1 MNLPKDIK
9 LLPEHVANQIAAGEV
24 VQRPASVVKELLE
37 NAIDAGAT
45 QITLVLKGAG
55 KTLIQVID
63 NGSGMTPENV
73 SLCFAR
79 HATSKISTAEDLFAL
94 STKGFRGE
102 AMASIAAIAHVSL
115 KTKTQEAPQGIKCII
130 EGSEVVSQS
139 PCVMQPGT
147 VVSVKN
153 LFYNIPARRNFLKGD
168 HIELKHCIEEFQRVA
183 LAHSQIGFKMVHQDS
198 DLFHFAPSNVRQ
210 RIAAVLGGKSN
221 ERLVP
226 VEENTEIVAISGFV
240 LKPEF
245 AKKSRGDQYFFV
257 NDRFIKSPYLNHA
270 VNAAFEGMIKPG
282 LHPGYVLFLKVDPAA
297 IDINIHP
304 TKTEVKFE
312 EEQSIYAVLRACVKH
327 SLGQFNIMPLLD
339 FERDSSL
346 DTNYASQSQPPK
358 IPQIEVDADF
368 NPFAGAKAYRPKEE
382 KGSWSSLYVGLKE
395 EEPWHSLEVESQE
408 VTGALFQEEEQVV
421 DQITTQ
427 IQNKFIVTT
436 IKRGLIV
443 VHQNLAHQRIIY
455 ERLLRATTISE
466 PASQQKLFAQ
476 SIELS
481 AVQSLY
487 AQEINDAL
495 KSIGFDFEMHGDTMA
510 LKALPSGLSEAQAE
524 EVIVDLLEQALNDR
538 PDDGFGLMDLLAQ
551 SLAVKMAIKSGQKLS
566 PIEQKELINEL
577 FACKEPDRSPNQKRT
592 FITLDTQDLE
602 QKFNA

>member
-9 LLPEHVANQIAAGEV
+9 LLPDHVANQIAAGEV

-63 NGSGMTPENV
+63 DGSGMAPEHV

-79 HATSKISTAEDLFAL
+79 HATSKISSAEDLFAL
-94 STKGFRGE
+94 RTKGFRGE

-115 KTKTQEAPQGIKCII
+115 KTKTRQAPQGTECVI
-130 EGSEVVSQS
+130 EGSEVVSTS

-183 LAHSQIGFKMVHQDS
+183 LAHSQIGFKMVHRDS
-198 DLFHFAPSNVRQ
+198 DLFHYTPSNVRQ

-226 VEENTEIVAISGFV
+226 VEENTEIVDISGFV

-282 LHPGYVLFLKVDPAA
+282 LHPGYVLFLRVDPAA

-312 EEQSIYAVLRACVKH
+312 EEQSIYAVLRACIKH
-327 SLGQFNIMPLLD
+327 SLGQFNILPLLD

-346 DTNYASQSQPPK
+346 DTNYATQSQTPK
-358 IPQIEVDADF
+358 IPQIEVDANF
-368 NPFAGAKAYRPKEE
+368 NPFAQSAAYRAKEE
-382 KGSWSSLYVGLKE
+382 KGAWSSLYVGLNA

-408 VTGALFQEEEQVV
+408 VTGTLFEQQDQEI
-421 DQITTQ
+421 DQLTTQ

-455 ERLLRATTISE
+455 ERLLRSTTLNL
-466 PASQQKLFAQ
+466 PASQKKLF
-476 SIELS
+476 SMEIELS
-481 AVQSLY
+481 AAQSVY
-487 AQEINDAL
+487 VKDIQDAL
-495 KSIGFDFEMHGDTMA
+495 KSLGFEFVIQNQVMKLSA
-510 LKALPSGLSEAQAE
+510 VPSGLSDAEAE
-524 EVIVDLLEQALNDR
+524 RIILEVLDQTISDR
-538 PDDGFGLMDLLAQ
+538 PEDGFALINTLAG
-551 SLAVKMAIKSGQKLS
+551 SLAAKMAIKSGHKLS
-566 PIEQKELINEL
+566 QIEQRELINEL
-577 FACKEPDRSPNQKRT
+577 FACKEPDRSPSQRPT
-592 FITLDTQDLE
+592 FVTLDAQDLE
-602 QKFNA
+602 QKFT

>member
-9 LLPEHVANQIAAGEV
+9 LLPDHVANQIAAGEV

-45 QITLVLKGAG
+45 QITVVLKGAG

-63 NGSGMTPENV
+63 DGSGMAPVHV

-79 HATSKISTAEDLFAL
+79 HATSKISSAEDLFAL
-94 STKGFRGE
+94 RTKGFRGE

-115 KTKTQEAPQGIKCII
+115 KTKTRQAPQGTECVI
-130 EGSEVVSQS
+130 EGSEVVSTS

-183 LAHSQIGFKMVHQDS
+183 LAHSQIGFKMVHRDS
-198 DLFHFAPSNVRQ
+198 DLFHYTPSNVRQ

-226 VEENTEIVAISGFV
+226 VEENTEIVNISGFV

-282 LHPGYVLFLKVDPAA
+282 LHPGYVLFLRVDPAA

-312 EEQSIYAVLRACVKH
+312 EEQSIYAVLRACIKH

-346 DTNYASQSQPPK
+346 DTNYAIQSQTPK

-368 NPFAGAKAYRPKEE
+368 NPFAGSASYRAKEE
-382 KGSWSSLYVGLKE
+382 KGAWSSLYVGLNA

-408 VTGALFQEEEQVV
+408 VTGTLFEQQDQEI
-421 DQITTQ
+421 DQLTTQ

-455 ERLLRATTISE
+455 ERLLRSTTLNL
-466 PASQQKLFAQ
+466 PASQKKLF
-476 SIELS
+476 STEIELS
-481 AVQSLY
+481 AAQSVY
-487 AQEINDAL
+487 VKDIQDAL
-495 KSIGFDFEMHGDTMA
+495 KSLGFEFVIQNQVMKLSA
-510 LKALPSGLSEAQAE
+510 VPSGLSDAEAE
-524 EVIVDLLEQALNDR
+524 RIILEVLDHTISDR
-538 PDDGFGLMDLLAQ
+538 PEDGFALINTLAG
-551 SLAVKMAIKSGQKLS
+551 SLAAKMAIKSGHKLS
-566 PIEQKELINEL
+566 QTEQRELINEL
-577 FACKEPDRSPNQKRT
+577 FACKEPDRSPSQRPT
-592 FITLDTQDLE
+592 FVTLDAQDLE
-602 QKFNA
+602 QKFT

>member
-9 LLPEHVANQIAAGEV
+9 LLPDHVANQIAAGEV

-63 NGSGMTPENV
+63 DGSGMAPEHV

-79 HATSKISTAEDLFAL
+79 HATSKISSAEDLFAL
-94 STKGFRGE
+94 RTKGFRGE

-115 KTKTQEAPQGIKCII
+115 KTKTRQAPQGTECVI
-130 EGSEVVSQS
+130 EGSEVVSTS

-198 DLFHFAPSNVRQ
+198 DLFHYTPSNVRQ

-226 VEENTEIVAISGFV
+226 VEENTEIVDISGFV

-282 LHPGYVLFLKVDPAA
+282 LHPGYVLFLQVDPAA

-312 EEQSIYAVLRACVKH
+312 EEQSIYALLRACIKH

-346 DTNYASQSQPPK
+346 DTNYATQSQTPK
-358 IPQIEVDADF
+358 IPQIEVDANF
-368 NPFAGAKAYRPKEE
+368 NPFAQSSAYRAKEE
-382 KGSWSSLYVGLKE
+382 KGAWSSLYVGLNA

-408 VTGALFQEEEQVV
+408 VTGTLFEQQDQEI
-421 DQITTQ
+421 DQLTTQ

-455 ERLLRATTISE
+455 ERLLRSTTLNL
-466 PASQQKLFAQ
+466 PASQKKLF
-476 SIELS
+476 SMEIELS
-481 AVQSLY
+481 AAQSVY
-487 AQEINDAL
+487 VKDIQDAL
-495 KSIGFDFEMHGDTMA
+495 KSLGFEFVIQNQVMKLSA
-510 LKALPSGLSEAQAE
+510 IPSGLSDAEAE
-524 EVIVDLLEQALNDR
+524 RIILEVLDQTISDR
-538 PDDGFGLMDLLAQ
+538 PEDGFALINTLAG
-551 SLAVKMAIKSGQKLS
+551 SLAAKMAIKSGHKLS
-566 PIEQKELINEL
+566 QIEQRELINEL
-577 FACKEPDRSPNQKRT
+577 FACKEPDRSPSQRPT
-592 FITLDTQDLE
+592 FVTLDAQDLE
-602 QKFNA
+602 QKFT

>member
-9 LLPEHVANQIAAGEV
+9 LLPDHVANQIAAGEV

-45 QITLVLKGAG
+45 QITLVLKGSG

-63 NGSGMTPENV
+63 DGSGMAPEHV

-79 HATSKISTAEDLFAL
+79 HATSKISSAEDLFAL
-94 STKGFRGE
+94 RTKGFRGE

-115 KTKTQEAPQGIKCII
+115 KTKTRQAPQGTECVI
-130 EGSEVVSQS
+130 EGSEVVSTS

-198 DLFHFAPSNVRQ
+198 DLFHYTPSNVRQ

-226 VEENTEIVAISGFV
+226 VEENTEIVNISGFV

-282 LHPGYVLFLKVDPAA
+282 LHPGYVLFLRVDPAA

-312 EEQSIYAVLRACVKH
+312 EEQSIYAVLRACIKH
-327 SLGQFNIMPLLD
+327 SLGQFNILPLLD

-346 DTNYASQSQPPK
+346 DTNYATQSQTPK
-358 IPQIEVDADF
+358 IPQIEVDANF
-368 NPFAGAKAYRPKEE
+368 NPFAQSSAYRAKEE
-382 KGSWSSLYVGLKE
+382 KGAWSSLYVGLNA

-408 VTGALFQEEEQVV
+408 VTGTLFEQQDQEI
-421 DQITTQ
+421 DQLTTQ

-455 ERLLRATTISE
+455 ERLLRSTTLNL
-466 PASQQKLFAQ
+466 PASQKKLF
-476 SIELS
+476 SMEIELS
-481 AVQSLY
+481 AAQSVY
-487 AQEINDAL
+487 VKDIQDAL
-495 KSIGFDFEMHGDTMA
+495 KSLGFEFVIQNQVMKLSA
-510 LKALPSGLSEAQAE
+510 VPSGLSDAEAE
-524 EVIVDLLEQALNDR
+524 RIILEVLDHTISDR
-538 PDDGFGLMDLLAQ
+538 PEDGFALINTLAG
-551 SLAVKMAIKSGQKLS
+551 SLAAKMAIKSGHKLS
-566 PIEQKELINEL
+566 QTEQRELINEL
-577 FACKEPDRSPNQKRT
+577 FACKEPDRSPNQRPT
-592 FITLDTQDLE
+592 FVTLDAQDLE
-602 QKFNA
+602 QKFI

>member
-9 LLPEHVANQIAAGEV
+9 LLPDHVANQIAAGEV

-45 QITLVLKGAG
+45 QITLVLKGSG

-63 NGSGMTPENV
+63 DGSGMAPEHV

-79 HATSKISTAEDLFAL
+79 HATSKISSAEDLFAL
-94 STKGFRGE
+94 RTKGFRGE

-115 KTKTQEAPQGIKCII
+115 KTKTRQAPQGTECVI
-130 EGSEVVSQS
+130 EGSEVVSTS

-198 DLFHFAPSNVRQ
+198 DLFHYTPSNVRQ

-226 VEENTEIVAISGFV
+226 VEENTEIVNISGFV

-282 LHPGYVLFLKVDPAA
+282 LHPGYVLFLRVDPAA

-312 EEQSIYAVLRACVKH
+312 EEQSIYAVLRACIKH
-327 SLGQFNIMPLLD
+327 SLGQFNILPLLD

-346 DTNYASQSQPPK
+346 DTNYATQSQTPK
-358 IPQIEVDADF
+358 IPQIEVDANF
-368 NPFAGAKAYRPKEE
+368 NPFAQSSAYRAKEE
-382 KGSWSSLYVGLKE
+382 KGAWSSLYVGLNA

-408 VTGALFQEEEQVV
+408 VTGTLFEQQDREI
-421 DQITTQ
+421 DQLTTQ

-455 ERLLRATTISE
+455 ERLLRSTTLNL
-466 PASQQKLFAQ
+466 PASQKKLF
-476 SIELS
+476 SMEIELS
-481 AVQSLY
+481 AAQSVY
-487 AQEINDAL
+487 VKDIQDAL
-495 KSIGFDFEMHGDTMA
+495 KSLGFEFVIQNQVMKLSA
-510 LKALPSGLSEAQAE
+510 VPSGLSDAEAE
-524 EVIVDLLEQALNDR
+524 RIILEVLDHTISDR
-538 PDDGFGLMDLLAQ
+538 PEDGFALINTLAG
-551 SLAVKMAIKSGQKLS
+551 SLAAKMAIKSGHKLS
-566 PIEQKELINEL
+566 QTEQRELINEL
-577 FACKEPDRSPNQKRT
+577 FACKEPDRSPNQRPT
-592 FITLDTQDLE
+592 FVTLDAQDLE
-602 QKFNA
+602 QKFI

>member
-9 LLPEHVANQIAAGEV
+9 LLPDHVANQIAAGEV

-45 QITLVLKGAG
+45 QITLVLKGSG

-63 NGSGMTPENV
+63 DGSGMAPEHV

-79 HATSKISTAEDLFAL
+79 HATSKISSAEDLFAL
-94 STKGFRGE
+94 RTKGFRGE

-115 KTKTQEAPQGIKCII
+115 KTKTRQAPQGTECVI
-130 EGSEVVSQS
+130 EGSEVVSTS

-183 LAHSQIGFKMVHQDS
+183 LAHSQIGFKMVHHDS
-198 DLFHFAPSNVRQ
+198 DLFHYTSSNVRQ

-226 VEENTEIVAISGFV
+226 VEENTEIVNISGFV

-282 LHPGYVLFLKVDPAA
+282 LHPGYVLFLRVDPAA

-312 EEQSIYAVLRACVKH
+312 EEQSIYAVLRACIKH
-327 SLGQFNIMPLLD
+327 SLGQFNILPLLD

-346 DTNYASQSQPPK
+346 DTNYATQSQTPK
-358 IPQIEVDADF
+358 IPQIEVDANF
-368 NPFAGAKAYRPKEE
+368 NPFAQSSAYRAKEE
-382 KGSWSSLYVGLKE
+382 KGAWSSLYVGLNA

-408 VTGALFQEEEQVV
+408 VTGTLFEQQDREI
-421 DQITTQ
+421 DQLTTQ

-455 ERLLRATTISE
+455 ERLLRSTTLNL
-466 PASQQKLFAQ
+466 PASQKKLF
-476 SIELS
+476 SMEIELS
-481 AVQSLY
+481 AAQSVY
-487 AQEINDAL
+487 VKDIQDAL
-495 KSIGFDFEMHGDTMA
+495 KSLGFEFVIQNQVMKLSA
-510 LKALPSGLSEAQAE
+510 VPSGLSDAEAE
-524 EVIVDLLEQALNDR
+524 RIILEVLDHTISDR
-538 PDDGFGLMDLLAQ
+538 PEDGFALINTLAG
-551 SLAVKMAIKSGQKLS
+551 SLAAKMAIKSGHKLS
-566 PIEQKELINEL
+566 QTEQRELINEL
-577 FACKEPDRSPNQKRT
+577 FACKEPDRSPNQRPT
-592 FITLDTQDLE
+592 FVTLDAQDLE
-602 QKFNA
+602 QKFI

>member
-1 MNLPKDIK
+1 MNPPKDIK

-63 NGSGMTPENV
+63 NGSGMTPENI

-79 HATSKISTAEDLFAL
+79 HATSKISSAEDLFAL
-94 STKGFRGE
+94 TTNGFRGE

-115 KTKTQEAPQGIKCII
+115 KTKTQDSAQGIECII

-168 HIELKHCIEEFQRVA
+168 HIELKHCVEEFQRVA
-183 LAHSQIGFKMVHQDS
+183 LAHCHIGFKMVHQDQ
-198 DLFHFAPSNVRQ
+198 DLFHFSPANVRQ
-210 RIAAVLGGKSN
+210 RIAAVLGGKAN

-257 NDRFIKSPYLNHA
+257 NNRFIKSPYLNHA
-270 VNAAFEGMIKPG
+270 VNAAFEGMIKSD

-312 EEQSIYAVLRACVKH
+312 EEQSIYAVLRATVKH

-339 FERDSSL
+339 FERDSSMDL
-346 DTNYASQSQPPK
+346 TYTFQSQRPK
-358 IPQIEVDADF
+358 APQIEVDPDF
-368 NPFAGAKAYRPKEE
+368 NPFGGSGTYRSKEE
-382 KGSWSSLYVGLKE
+382 KGSWSSLYVGLKA

-408 VTGALFQEEEQVV
+408 VTGTLFEEDTQES
-421 DQITTQ
+421 DQITVQ
-427 IQNKFIVTT
+427 IQNKYIVTT

-443 VHQNLAHQRIIY
+443 VHQNFAHQRIIY
-455 ERLLRATTISE
+455 ERLLRTSTLEQA
-466 PASQQKLFAQ
+466 ASQQKLF
-476 SIELS
+476 SLDIELS
-481 AVQSLY
+481 SIQSLY
-487 AQEINDAL
+487 AVEIQSAL
-495 KSIGFDFEMHGDTMA
+495 KSIGFDFEIQENIMSLSA
-510 LKALPSGLSEAQAE
+510 VPLGLSESQAE
-524 EVIVDLLEQALNDR
+524 AVILAVIDESLNDR
-538 PDDGFGLMDLLAQ
+538 PDDGFGLMDTIAR
-551 SLAVKMAIKSGQKLS
+551 SLATKMAIKSGHKLTL
-566 PIEQKELINEL
+566 IEQRDLINEL
-577 FACKEPDRSPNQKRT
+577 FACKEPDRSPSQRRT
-592 FITLDTQDLE
+592 FITLDAEDLE
-602 QKFNA
+602 QKFI

>member
-9 LLPEHVANQIAAGEV
+9 LLPDHVANQIAAGEV

-45 QITLVLKGAG
+45 QITVVLKGAG

-63 NGSGMTPENV
+63 DGSGMAPVHV

-79 HATSKISTAEDLFAL
+79 HATSKISSAEDLFAL
-94 STKGFRGE
+94 RTKGFRGE

-115 KTKTQEAPQGIKCII
+115 KTKTRQAPQGTECVI
-130 EGSEVVSQS
+130 EGSEVVSTS

-183 LAHSQIGFKMVHQDS
+183 LAHSQIGFKMVHRDS
-198 DLFHFAPSNVRQ
+198 DLFHYTPSNVRQ

-226 VEENTEIVAISGFV
+226 VEENTEIVNISGFV

-282 LHPGYVLFLKVDPAA
+282 LHPGYVLFLRVDPAA

-312 EEQSIYAVLRACVKH
+312 EEQSIYAVLRACIKH
-327 SLGQFNIMPLLD
+327 SLGQFNILPLLD

-346 DTNYASQSQPPK
+346 DTNYATQSQTPK

-368 NPFAGAKAYRPKEE
+368 NPFAGSASYRAKEE
-382 KGSWSSLYVGLKE
+382 KGAWSSLYVGLNA

-408 VTGALFQEEEQVV
+408 VTGTLFEQQDQEI
-421 DQITTQ
+421 DQLTTQ

-455 ERLLRATTISE
+455 ERLLRSTTLNL
-466 PASQQKLFAQ
+466 PASQKKLF
-476 SIELS
+476 STEIELS
-481 AVQSLY
+481 ATQSVY
-487 AQEINDAL
+487 VKDIQDAL
-495 KSIGFDFEMHGDTMA
+495 KSLGFEFVIQNQVMKLSA
-510 LKALPSGLSEAQAE
+510 VPSGLSDAEAE
-524 EVIVDLLEQALNDR
+524 RIILEVLDHTISDR
-538 PDDGFGLMDLLAQ
+538 PEDGFALINTLAG
-551 SLAVKMAIKSGQKLS
+551 SLAAKMAIKSGHKLS
-566 PIEQKELINEL
+566 QTEQRELINEL
-577 FACKEPDRSPNQKRT
+577 FACKEPDRSPNQRPT
-592 FITLDTQDLE
+592 FVTLDAQDLE
-602 QKFNA
+602 QKFT

>member
-1 MNLPKDIK
+1 MVNLPKDIK

-37 NAIDAGAT
+37 NAIDAGAS

-55 KTLIQVID
+55 KSMIQVID

-79 HATSKISTAEDLFAL
+79 HATSKISSAEDLFSL
-94 STKGFRGE
+94 TTKGFRGE

-115 KTKTQEAPQGIKCII
+115 KTKTQDSAQGIECVI
-130 EGSEVVSQS
+130 EGSEVVAQS
-139 PCVMQPGT
+139 PCVMQSGT

-168 HIELKHCIEEFQRVA
+168 HIELKHCVEEFQRVA
-183 LAHSQIGFKMVHQDS
+183 LAHSQIGFKMVHHDQ

-210 RIAAVLGGKSN
+210 RIAAVLGGKAN

-257 NDRFIKSPYLNHA
+257 NNRFIKSPYLNHA
-270 VNAAFEGMIKPG
+270 LNAAFEGMIKSD
-282 LHPGYVLFLKVDPAA
+282 LHPGYVLFLSVDPAA

-312 EEQSIYAVLRACVKH
+312 EEQSIYAVLRASVKH

-339 FERDSSL
+339 FDRDSSM
-346 DTNYASQSQPPK
+346 DTTYSSQGQIPK
-358 IPQIEVDADF
+358 TPHIDVDPGF
-368 NPFAGAKAYRPKEE
+368 NPFASSSAYRPKEE
-382 KGSWSSLYVGLKE
+382 KGSWSSLYVGLKA
-395 EEPWHSLEVESQE
+395 EEPWHSIEVESQE
-408 VTGALFQEEEQVV
+408 VTGGLFEEEAQES
-421 DQITTQ
+421 DQITAQ

-455 ERLLRATTISE
+455 ERLLRTSTLEEA
-466 PASQQKLFAQ
+466 ASQQKLF
-476 SIELS
+476 SLEIELNS
-481 AVQSLY
+481 MQSLY
-487 AQEINDAL
+487 ALELQEAL
-495 KSIGFDFEMHGDTMA
+495 KSIGFDFELRDNIMA
-510 LKALPSGLSEAQAE
+510 LSAVPTGLSDLQAE
-524 EVIVDLLEQALNDR
+524 AIILEVLEESLNDR
-538 PDDGFGLMDLLAQ
+538 PDDGFGVMDVIAR
-551 SLAVKMAIKSGQKLS
+551 SLAAKMAIKSGHKLTLT
-566 PIEQKELINEL
+566 EQRDLINEL
-577 FACKEPDRSPNQKRT
+577 FACKEPDRSPGQRRT
-592 FITLDTQDLE
+592 FITMDAQDLE
-602 QKFNA
+602 QKFN

>member
-9 LLPEHVANQIAAGEV
+9 LLPDHVANQIAAGEV

-63 NGSGMTPENV
+63 DGSGMAPEHV

-79 HATSKISTAEDLFAL
+79 HATSKISSAEDLFAL
-94 STKGFRGE
+94 RTKGFRGE

-115 KTKTQEAPQGIKCII
+115 KTKTRQASQGTECVI
-130 EGSEVVSQS
+130 EGSEVVSTS

-198 DLFHFAPSNVRQ
+198 DLFHYTPSNVRQ

-226 VEENTEIVAISGFV
+226 VEENTEIVDISGFV

-282 LHPGYVLFLKVDPAA
+282 LHPGYVLFLQVDPAA

-312 EEQSIYAVLRACVKH
+312 EEQSIYAVLRACIKH
-327 SLGQFNIMPLLD
+327 SLGQFNILPLLD

-346 DTNYASQSQPPK
+346 DTNYATQSQTPK
-358 IPQIEVDADF
+358 IPQIEVDANF
-368 NPFAGAKAYRPKEE
+368 NPYAQSAAYRAKEE
-382 KGSWSSLYVGLKE
+382 KGAWSSLYVGLNA

-408 VTGALFQEEEQVV
+408 VTGTLFEQQDQEI
-421 DQITTQ
+421 DQLTTQ

-455 ERLLRATTISE
+455 ERLLRSTTLNL
-466 PASQQKLFAQ
+466 PASQKKLF
-476 SIELS
+476 STEIELS
-481 AVQSLY
+481 ATQSVY
-487 AQEINDAL
+487 VKDIQDAL
-495 KSIGFDFEMHGDTMA
+495 KSLGFEFVIQNQVMKLSA
-510 LKALPSGLSEAQAE
+510 VPSGLSDAEAE
-524 EVIVDLLEQALNDR
+524 RIILEVLDQTISDR
-538 PDDGFGLMDLLAQ
+538 PEDGFALINTLAG
-551 SLAVKMAIKSGQKLS
+551 SLAAKMAIKSGHKLS
-566 PIEQKELINEL
+566 QIEQRELINEL
-577 FACKEPDRSPNQKRT
+577 FACKEPDRSPSQRPT
-592 FITLDTQDLE
+592 FVTLDAQDLE
-602 QKFNA
+602 QKFT

>member
-79 HATSKISTAEDLFAL
+79 HATSKISSAEDLFAL
-94 STKGFRGE
+94 TTNGFRGE

-115 KTKTQEAPQGIKCII
+115 KTKTQDSAQGIECII

-168 HIELKHCIEEFQRVA
+168 HVELKHCVEEFQRVA
-183 LAHSQIGFKMVHQDS
+183 LAHSHIGFKMVHQDQ
-198 DLFHFAPSNVRQ
+198 DLFHFSPANVRQ
-210 RIAAVLGGKSN
+210 RIAAVLGGKAN

-257 NDRFIKSPYLNHA
+257 NNRFIKSPYLNHA
-270 VNAAFEGMIKPG
+270 VNAAFEGMIKSD

-312 EEQSIYAVLRACVKH
+312 EEQSIYAVLRATVKH

-339 FERDSSL
+339 FERDSSM
-346 DTNYASQSQPPK
+346 DPTYTSQSQMPK
-358 IPQIEVDADF
+358 APQIEVDPDF
-368 NPFAGAKAYRPKEE
+368 NPFGASATYRSKEE
-382 KGSWSSLYVGLKE
+382 KASWSSLYIGLKA

-408 VTGALFQEEEQVV
+408 VTGTLFEEDNQES
-421 DQITTQ
+421 DQITVQ
-427 IQNKFIVTT
+427 IQNKYVVTT

-455 ERLLRATTISE
+455 ERLLRTSTLEQA
-466 PASQQKLFAQ
+466 ASQQKLF
-476 SIELS
+476 SLEIELS
-481 AVQSLY
+481 SIQSLY
-487 AQEINDAL
+487 AAEIQSAL
-495 KSIGFDFEMHGDTMA
+495 KSIGFDFEIQENIMSLSA
-510 LKALPSGLSEAQAE
+510 VPLGLSESHAE
-524 EVIVDLLEQALNDR
+524 AVILAVIDESLNDR
-538 PDDGFGLMDLLAQ
+538 PDDGFGLMDTIAR
-551 SLAVKMAIKSGQKLS
+551 SLATKMAIKSGHKLS
-566 PIEQKELINEL
+566 LIEQRNLINEL
-577 FACKEPDRSPNQKRT
+577 FACKEPDRSPSQRRT
-592 FITLDTQDLE
+592 FITLDAQDLE
-602 QKFNA
+602 QKFI

>member
-1 MNLPKDIK
+1 MSLPKDIK

-24 VQRPASVVKELLE
+24 VQRPASVVKELME
-37 NAIDAGAT
+37 NAVDAGAT

-102 AMASIAAIAHVSL
+102 AMASIAAIAHVTL
-115 KTKTQEAPQGIKCII
+115 KTKTQAAAEGIECII
-130 EGSEVVSQS
+130 EGSEVVAQS

-168 HIELKHCIEEFQRVA
+168 HVELKHCIEEFQRVA
-183 LAHSQIGFKMVHQDS
+183 LAHPQIGFKMIHQDN
-198 DLFHFAPSNVRQ
+198 DLFHFTPANVRQ

-226 VEENTEIVAISGFV
+226 VEENTEIVDISGFV

-257 NDRFIKSPYLNHA
+257 NDRFIRSAYLNHA
-270 VNAAFEGMIKPG
+270 ISAAFEGMIRSG

-339 FERDSSL
+339 FERDSSMDPHYSL
-346 DTNYASQSQPPK
+346 QGQTPK
-358 IPQIEVDADF
+358 VPQIEVDADF
-368 NPFAGAKAYRPKEE
+368 NPFASGGYRPKQDS
-382 KGSWSSLYVGLKE
+382 GSWSSLYVGLQA
-395 EEPWHSLEVESQE
+395 EEPGHSLEVESQE
-408 VTGALFQEEEQVV
+408 VTGTLFEEDAQES
-421 DQITTQ
+421 DQITVQ

-436 IKRGLIV
+436 IKQGLIV
-443 VHQNLAHQRIIY
+443 VHQNFAHQRIIY
-455 ERLLRATTISE
+455 ERLLRTATLQE

-476 SIELS
+476 HIELNTLQ
-481 AVQSLY
+481 ALCV
-487 AQEINDAL
+487 AQLEEAL
-495 KSIGFDFEMHGDTMA
+495 LSIGFDFELEQNTLA
-510 LKALPSGLSEAQAE
+510 LKAIPAGLSEDQAE
-524 EVIVDLLEQALNDR
+524 KVVLAVLDDQMNDR
-538 PDDGFGLMDLLAQ
+538 PNEGFSSLDILAR
-551 SLAVKMAIKSGQKLS
+551 SLAAKMAIKSGQKLTV
-566 PIEQKELINEL
+566 PEQRDLINEL
-577 FACKEPDRSPNQKRT
+577 FACKEPDRSPNQRRT

-602 QKFNA
+602 QKFN

>member
-1 MNLPKDIK
+1 MSLPKDIK

-24 VQRPASVVKELLE
+24 VQRPASVVKELME
-37 NAIDAGAT
+37 NAVDAGAT

-102 AMASIAAIAHVSL
+102 AMASIAAIAHVTL
-115 KTKTQEAPQGIKCII
+115 KTKTQAAAEGIECII
-130 EGSEVVSQS
+130 EGSEVVAQS

-168 HIELKHCIEEFQRVA
+168 HVELKHCIEEFQRVA
-183 LAHSQIGFKMVHQDS
+183 LAHPQIGFKMIHQDN
-198 DLFHFAPSNVRQ
+198 DLFHFTPANVRQ
-210 RIAAVLGGKSN
+210 RIAAVLGGKAN

-226 VEENTEIVAISGFV
+226 VEENTEIVDISGFV

-245 AKKSRGDQYFFV
+245 AKKSRGNQYFFV
-257 NDRFIKSPYLNHA
+257 NDRFIRSAYLNHA
-270 VNAAFEGMIKPG
+270 ISAAFEGMIRSG

-339 FERDSSL
+339 FERDSSMDPHYSL
-346 DTNYASQSQPPK
+346 QGQTPK
-358 IPQIEVDADF
+358 VPQIEVDADF
-368 NPFAGAKAYRPKEE
+368 NPFASGGYRPKQDS
-382 KGSWSSLYVGLKE
+382 GSWSSLYVGLQA
-395 EEPWHSLEVESQE
+395 EEPGHSLEVESQE
-408 VTGALFQEEEQVV
+408 VTGTLFEEDAQES
-421 DQITTQ
+421 DQITVQ

-436 IKRGLIV
+436 IKQGLIV
-443 VHQNLAHQRIIY
+443 VHQNFAHQRIIY
-455 ERLLRATTISE
+455 ERLLRTATLQE

-476 SIELS
+476 HIELNTLQ
-481 AVQSLY
+481 ALCV
-487 AQEINDAL
+487 AQLEEAL
-495 KSIGFDFEMHGDTMA
+495 LSIGFDFELEQNTLA
-510 LKALPSGLSEAQAE
+510 LKAIPAGLSEDQAE
-524 EVIVDLLEQALNDR
+524 KVVLAVLDDQMNDR
-538 PDDGFGLMDLLAQ
+538 PNEGFSSLDILAR
-551 SLAVKMAIKSGQKLS
+551 SLAAKMAIKSGQKLTV
-566 PIEQKELINEL
+566 PEQRDLINEL
-577 FACKEPDRSPNQKRT
+577 FACKEPDRSPNQRRT

-602 QKFNA
+602 QKFN

>member
-1 MNLPKDIK
+1 LSLPKDIK

-24 VQRPASVVKELLE
+24 VQRPASVVKELME
-37 NAIDAGAT
+37 NAVDARAT

-79 HATSKISTAEDLFAL
+79 HATSKISKAEDLFAL

-102 AMASIAAIAHVSL
+102 AMASIAAIAHVTL
-115 KTKTQEAPQGIKCII
+115 KTKTQAASEGIECIV
-130 EGSEVVSQS
+130 EGSEVVTQS

-168 HIELKHCIEEFQRVA
+168 HVELKHCIEEFQRVA
-183 LAHSQIGFKMVHQDS
+183 LAHPQIGFKMIHQDN
-198 DLFHFAPSNVRQ
+198 DLFHFAPANVRQ
-210 RIAAVLGGKSN
+210 RIAAVLGGKAN

-226 VEENTEIVAISGFV
+226 VEENTEIVDISGFV

-257 NDRFIKSPYLNHA
+257 NDRFIRSAYLNHA
-270 VNAAFEGMIKPG
+270 VSAAFEGMIKPG
-282 LHPGYVLFLKVDPAA
+282 LHPGYVLFLNVDPAA

-339 FERDSSL
+339 FERDSSM
-346 DTNYASQSQPPK
+346 DPDYSSQGQAPK
-358 IPQIEVDADF
+358 APHIEVDADF
-368 NPFAGAKAYRPKEE
+368 NPFASGGYRPKQDTA
-382 KGSWSSLYVGLKE
+382 SWSSLYVGLQA

-408 VTGALFQEEEQVV
+408 VTGTLFEEDAQES
-421 DQITTQ
+421 DQITVQ

-436 IKRGLIV
+436 IKQGLIV
-443 VHQNLAHQRIIY
+443 VHQNFAHQRIIY
-455 ERLLRATTISE
+455 ERLLRTATLQE
-466 PASQQKLFAQ
+466 PASQQKLFAHQ
-476 SIELS
+476 IELNS
-481 AVQSLY
+481 LQALY
-487 AQEINDAL
+487 AAKMEEAL
-495 KSIGFDFEMHGDTMA
+495 MSIGFDFELEDNTLA
-510 LKALPSGLSEAQAE
+510 LKAVPLGLSENEAE
-524 EVIVDLLEQALNDR
+524 KVILAVLDDEMNDR
-538 PDDGFGLMDLLAQ
+538 PNDGFSSMDILAR
-551 SLAVKMAIKSGQKLS
+551 SLAAKMAIKSGQKLTVH
-566 PIEQKELINEL
+566 EQRDLINEL
-577 FACKEPDRSPNQKRT
+577 FACKEPDRSPNQRRT

-602 QKFNA
+602 QKFI

>member
-9 LLPEHVANQIAAGEV
+9 LLPDHVANQIAAGEV

-63 NGSGMTPENV
+63 DGSGMAPEHV

-79 HATSKISTAEDLFAL
+79 HATSKISSAEDLFAL
-94 STKGFRGE
+94 RTKGFRGE

-115 KTKTQEAPQGIKCII
+115 KTKTRQASQGTECVI
-130 EGSEVVSQS
+130 EGSEVVSTS

-198 DLFHFAPSNVRQ
+198 DLFHYTPSNVRQ

-226 VEENTEIVAISGFV
+226 VEENTEIVDISGFV

-282 LHPGYVLFLKVDPAA
+282 LHPGYVLFLRVDPAA

-312 EEQSIYAVLRACVKH
+312 EEQSIYAVLRACIKH
-327 SLGQFNIMPLLD
+327 SLGQFNILPLLD

-346 DTNYASQSQPPK
+346 DTNYATQSQTPK
-358 IPQIEVDADF
+358 IPQIEVDANF
-368 NPFAGAKAYRPKEE
+368 NPFAQSAAYRAKEE
-382 KGSWSSLYVGLKE
+382 KGAWSSLYVGLNA

-408 VTGALFQEEEQVV
+408 VTGTLFEQQDQEI
-421 DQITTQ
+421 DQLTTQ

-455 ERLLRATTISE
+455 ERLLRSTTLNL
-466 PASQQKLFAQ
+466 PASQKKLF
-476 SIELS
+476 SMEIELS
-481 AVQSLY
+481 AAQSVY
-487 AQEINDAL
+487 VKDIQDAL
-495 KSIGFDFEMHGDTMA
+495 KSLGFEFVIQNQVMKLSA
-510 LKALPSGLSEAQAE
+510 VPSGLSDAEAE
-524 EVIVDLLEQALNDR
+524 RIILEVLDQTISDR
-538 PDDGFGLMDLLAQ
+538 PEDGFALINTLAG
-551 SLAVKMAIKSGQKLS
+551 SLAAKMAIKSGHKLS
-566 PIEQKELINEL
+566 QIEQRELINEL
-577 FACKEPDRSPNQKRT
+577 FACKEPDRSPSQRPT
-592 FITLDTQDLE
+592 FVTLDAQDLE
-602 QKFNA
+602 QKFT

>member
-9 LLPEHVANQIAAGEV
+9 LLPDHVANQIAAGEV

-45 QITLVLKGAG
+45 QITLVLKGSG

-63 NGSGMTPENV
+63 DGSGMAPEHV

-79 HATSKISTAEDLFAL
+79 HATSKISSAEDLFAL
-94 STKGFRGE
+94 RTKGFRGE

-115 KTKTQEAPQGIKCII
+115 KTKTRQAPQGTECVI
-130 EGSEVVSQS
+130 EGSEVVSTS

-147 VVSVKN
+147 VVSVKH

-198 DLFHFAPSNVRQ
+198 DLFHYTPSNVRQ

-226 VEENTEIVAISGFV
+226 VEENTEIVNISGFV

-282 LHPGYVLFLKVDPAA
+282 LHPGYVLFLRVDPAA

-312 EEQSIYAVLRACVKH
+312 EEQSIYAVLRACIKH
-327 SLGQFNIMPLLD
+327 SLGQFNILPLLD

-346 DTNYASQSQPPK
+346 DTNYATQSQTPK
-358 IPQIEVDADF
+358 IPQIEVDANF
-368 NPFAGAKAYRPKEE
+368 NPFAQSSAYRAKEE
-382 KGSWSSLYVGLKE
+382 KGAWSSLYVGLNA

-408 VTGALFQEEEQVV
+408 VTGTLFEQQDREI
-421 DQITTQ
+421 DQLTTQ

-455 ERLLRATTISE
+455 ERLLRSTTLNL
-466 PASQQKLFAQ
+466 PASQKKLF
-476 SIELS
+476 SMEIELS
-481 AVQSLY
+481 AAQSVY
-487 AQEINDAL
+487 VKDIQDAL
-495 KSIGFDFEMHGDTMA
+495 KSLGFEFVIQNQVMKLSA
-510 LKALPSGLSEAQAE
+510 VPSGLSDAEAE
-524 EVIVDLLEQALNDR
+524 RIILEVLDHTISDR
-538 PDDGFGLMDLLAQ
+538 PEDGFALINTLAG
-551 SLAVKMAIKSGQKLS
+551 SLAAKMAIKSGHKLS
-566 PIEQKELINEL
+566 QTEQRELINEL
-577 FACKEPDRSPNQKRT
+577 FACKEPNRSPNQRPT
-592 FITLDTQDLE
+592 FVTVDAQDLE
-602 QKFNA
+602 QKFI

>member
-9 LLPEHVANQIAAGEV
+9 LLPDHVANQIAAGEV

-45 QITLVLKGAG
+45 QITLVLKGSG

-63 NGSGMTPENV
+63 DGSGMAPEHV

-79 HATSKISTAEDLFAL
+79 HATSKISSAEDLFAL
-94 STKGFRGE
+94 RTKGFRGE

-115 KTKTQEAPQGIKCII
+115 KTKTRQAPQGTECVI
-130 EGSEVVSQS
+130 EGSEVVSTS

-183 LAHSQIGFKMVHQDS
+183 LAHSQIGFKMVHHDS
-198 DLFHFAPSNVRQ
+198 DLFHYTSSNVRQ

-226 VEENTEIVAISGFV
+226 VEENTEIVNISGFV

-282 LHPGYVLFLKVDPAA
+282 LHPGYVLFLRVDPAA

-312 EEQSIYAVLRACVKH
+312 EEQSIYAVLRACIKH
-327 SLGQFNIMPLLD
+327 SLGQFNILPLLD

-346 DTNYASQSQPPK
+346 DTNYATQSQTPK
-358 IPQIEVDADF
+358 IPQIEVDANF
-368 NPFAGAKAYRPKEE
+368 NPFAQSSAYRAKEE
-382 KGSWSSLYVGLKE
+382 KGAWSSLYVGLNA

-408 VTGALFQEEEQVV
+408 VTGTLFEQQDQEI
-421 DQITTQ
+421 DQLTTQ

-455 ERLLRATTISE
+455 ERLLRSTTLNL
-466 PASQQKLFAQ
+466 PASQKKLF
-476 SIELS
+476 SMEIELS
-481 AVQSLY
+481 AAQSVY
-487 AQEINDAL
+487 VKDIQDAL
-495 KSIGFDFEMHGDTMA
+495 KSLGFEFVIQNQVMKLSA
-510 LKALPSGLSEAQAE
+510 VPSGLSDAEAE
-524 EVIVDLLEQALNDR
+524 RIILEVLDHTISDR
-538 PDDGFGLMDLLAQ
+538 PEDGFALINTLAG
-551 SLAVKMAIKSGQKLS
+551 SLAAKMAIKSGHKLS
-566 PIEQKELINEL
+566 QTEQRELINEL
-577 FACKEPDRSPNQKRT
+577 FACKEPDRSPNQRPT
-592 FITLDTQDLE
+592 FVTLDAQDLE
-602 QKFNA
+602 QKFI

>member
-37 NAIDAGAT
+37 NAIDAGAS

-55 KTLIQVID
+55 KSMIQVID

-79 HATSKISTAEDLFAL
+79 HATSKISSAEDLFSL
-94 STKGFRGE
+94 TTKGFRGE

-115 KTKTQEAPQGIKCII
+115 KTKTQDSAQGIECVI
-130 EGSEVVSQS
+130 EGSEVVAQS
-139 PCVMQPGT
+139 PCVMQSGT

-168 HIELKHCIEEFQRVA
+168 HIELKHCVEEFQRVA
-183 LAHSQIGFKMVHQDS
+183 LAHSQIGFKMVHHDQ

-210 RIAAVLGGKSN
+210 RIAAVLGGKAN

-257 NDRFIKSPYLNHA
+257 NNRFIKSPYLNHA
-270 VNAAFEGMIKPG
+270 LNAAFEGMIKSD
-282 LHPGYVLFLKVDPAA
+282 LHPGYVLFLSVDPAA

-312 EEQSIYAVLRACVKH
+312 EEQSIYAVLRASVKH

-339 FERDSSL
+339 FDRDSSM
-346 DTNYASQSQPPK
+346 DTTYSSQGQIPK
-358 IPQIEVDADF
+358 TPHIDVDPGF
-368 NPFAGAKAYRPKEE
+368 NPFASSSAYRPKEE
-382 KGSWSSLYVGLKE
+382 KGSWSSLYVGLKA
-395 EEPWHSLEVESQE
+395 EEPWHSIEVESQE
-408 VTGALFQEEEQVV
+408 VTGGLFEEEAQES
-421 DQITTQ
+421 DQITAQ

-455 ERLLRATTISE
+455 ERLLRTSTLEEA
-466 PASQQKLFAQ
+466 ASQQKLF
-476 SIELS
+476 SLEIELNS
-481 AVQSLY
+481 MQSLY
-487 AQEINDAL
+487 ALELQEAL
-495 KSIGFDFEMHGDTMA
+495 KSIGFDFELRDNIMA
-510 LKALPSGLSEAQAE
+510 LSAVPTGLSDLQAE
-524 EVIVDLLEQALNDR
+524 AIILEVLEESLNDR
-538 PDDGFGLMDLLAQ
+538 PDDGFGVMDVIAR
-551 SLAVKMAIKSGQKLS
+551 SLAAKMAIKSGHKLTLT
-566 PIEQKELINEL
+566 EQRDLINEL
-577 FACKEPDRSPNQKRT
+577 FACKEPDRSPGQRRT
-592 FITLDTQDLE
+592 FITMDAQDLE
-602 QKFNA
+602 QKFN

>member
-1 MNLPKDIK
+1 VNLPKDIK

-79 HATSKISTAEDLFAL
+79 HATSKISSAEDLFAL
-94 STKGFRGE
+94 TTKGFRGE

-115 KTKTQEAPQGIKCII
+115 KTKTQQAPQGIECVI
-130 EGSEVVSQS
+130 EGSEVVAQS
-139 PCVMQPGT
+139 PCVMPAGT
-147 VVSVKN
+147 VVTVKN

-168 HIELKHCIEEFQRVA
+168 HVELKHCIEEFQRVA
-183 LAHSQIGFKMVHQDS
+183 LAHSQIGFKMVHGDQ
-198 DLFHFAPSNVRQ
+198 DLFHYASANMRQ

-221 ERLVP
+221 QRLVP
-226 VEENTEIVAISGFV
+226 VEENTEIVSVSGFV

-257 NDRFIKSPYLNHA
+257 NNRFIKSPYLNHA
-270 VNAAFEGMIKPG
+270 VNAAFEGMIKSE
-282 LHPGYVLFLKVDPAA
+282 LYPGYVLFLKVDPAA

-339 FERDSSL
+339 FERDASMDTTYSSQGQL
-346 DTNYASQSQPPK
+346 PK
-358 IPQIEVDADF
+358 TPQIEVDPDF
-368 NPFAGAKAYRPKEE
+368 NPFTGASNYRPKEE
-382 KGSWSSLYVGLKE
+382 KGSWSSLYVGLKA

-408 VTGALFQEEEQVV
+408 VTGALFEDETQES
-421 DQITTQ
+421 DQITVQ

-455 ERLLRATTISE
+455 ERLLRTSTLDQGSA
-466 PASQQKLFAQ
+466 QKKLF
-476 SIELS
+476 SIEIELS
-481 AVQSLY
+481 PIQSMY
-487 AQEINDAL
+487 ASEIQDTL
-495 KSIGFDFEMHGDTMA
+495 KSLGFDFEIKENIMA
-510 LKALPSGLSEAQAE
+510 LTAVPAGLSESQAKG
-524 EVIVDLLEQALNDR
+524 VILELIDESLNNR
-538 PDDGFGLMDLLAQ
+538 PDDGFGLMDTIVR
-551 SLAVKMAIKSGQKLS
+551 SLAAKMAIKTGHKLKLT
-566 PIEQKELINEL
+566 EQRDLINEL
-577 FACKEPDRSPNQKRT
+577 FACKEPDRSPSQRRT
-592 FITLDTQDLE
+592 FITLDAQDLE
-602 QKFNA
+602 QKFI

>member
-79 HATSKISTAEDLFAL
+79 HATSKISSAEDLFAL
-94 STKGFRGE
+94 TTNGFRGE

-115 KTKTQEAPQGIKCII
+115 KTKTQDSAQGIECII

-168 HIELKHCIEEFQRVA
+168 HVELKHCVEEFQRVA
-183 LAHSQIGFKMVHQDS
+183 LAHSHIGFKMVHQDQ
-198 DLFHFAPSNVRQ
+198 DLFHFSPANVRQ
-210 RIAAVLGGKSN
+210 RIAAVLGGKAN

-257 NDRFIKSPYLNHA
+257 NNRFIKSPYLNHA
-270 VNAAFEGMIKPG
+270 VNAAFEGMIKSD

-312 EEQSIYAVLRACVKH
+312 EEQSIYAVLRATVKH

-339 FERDSSL
+339 FERDSSM
-346 DTNYASQSQPPK
+346 DPAYTSQSQMPRA
-358 IPQIEVDADF
+358 PQIEVDPDF
-368 NPFAGAKAYRPKEE
+368 NPFGASATYRSKEE
-382 KGSWSSLYVGLKE
+382 KASWSSLYVGLKA

-408 VTGALFQEEEQVV
+408 VTGTLFEEDNQES
-421 DQITTQ
+421 DQITVQ
-427 IQNKFIVTT
+427 IQNKYVVTT

-443 VHQNLAHQRIIY
+443 VHQNFAHQRIIY
-455 ERLLRATTISE
+455 ERLLRTSTLEQA
-466 PASQQKLFAQ
+466 ASQQKLF
-476 SIELS
+476 SLEIELS
-481 AVQSLY
+481 SIQSLY
-487 AQEINDAL
+487 VAEIQNAL
-495 KSIGFDFEMHGDTMA
+495 KSIGFDFEIQENIMSLSA
-510 LKALPSGLSEAQAE
+510 VPLGLSESQAE
-524 EVIVDLLEQALNDR
+524 AVILAVIDESLNDR
-538 PDDGFGLMDLLAQ
+538 PDDGFGLMDTIAR
-551 SLAVKMAIKSGQKLS
+551 SLATKMAIKSGHKLTL
-566 PIEQKELINEL
+566 IEQRDLINEL
-577 FACKEPDRSPNQKRT
+577 FACKEPDRSPSQRRT
-592 FITLDTQDLE
+592 FITMDAQELE
-602 QKFNA
+602 QKFI

>member
-1 MNLPKDIK
+1 MSLPKDIK

-24 VQRPASVVKELLE
+24 VQRPASVVKELME
-37 NAIDAGAT
+37 NAVDAGAT
-45 QITLVLKGAG
+45 KITLFLKGAG

-102 AMASIAAIAHVSL
+102 AMASIAAIAHVTL
-115 KTKTQEAPQGIKCII
+115 KTKTQAAAEGIECII
-130 EGSEVVSQS
+130 EGSEVVAQS

-168 HIELKHCIEEFQRVA
+168 HVELKHCIEEFQRVA
-183 LAHSQIGFKMVHQDS
+183 LAHPQIGFKMIHQDN
-198 DLFHFAPSNVRQ
+198 DLFHFTPANVRQ
-210 RIAAVLGGKSN
+210 RIAAVLGGKAN

-226 VEENTEIVAISGFV
+226 VEENTEIVDISGFV

-257 NDRFIKSPYLNHA
+257 NDRFIRSASLNHA
-270 VNAAFEGMIKPG
+270 ISAAFEGMIRPV

-339 FERDSSL
+339 FERDSSM
-346 DTNYASQSQPPK
+346 DTHYSLQGQTPK
-358 IPQIEVDADF
+358 VPQIEVDADF
-368 NPFAGAKAYRPKEE
+368 NHFASGGYRPKQDL
-382 KGSWSSLYVGLKE
+382 GSWSSLYVGLQA
-395 EEPWHSLEVESQE
+395 EEPGHSLEVESQE
-408 VTGALFQEEEQVV
+408 VTGTLFEEDAQES
-421 DQITTQ
+421 DQITVQ
-427 IQNKFIVTT
+427 IKNKFIVTT
-436 IKRGLIV
+436 IKQGLIV
-443 VHQNLAHQRIIY
+443 VHQNFAHQRIIY
-455 ERLLRATTISE
+455 ERLLRTATIQE

-476 SIELS
+476 HIELNTLQ
-481 AVQSLY
+481 ALCV
-487 AQEINDAL
+487 AQLEEAL
-495 KSIGFDFEMHGDTMA
+495 LSIGFDFELEQNTLA
-510 LKALPSGLSEAQAE
+510 LKAIPAGLSEDQAE
-524 EVIVDLLEQALNDR
+524 KVVLAVLDDQMNDR
-538 PDDGFGLMDLLAQ
+538 PNEGFSSLDILAR
-551 SLAVKMAIKSGQKLS
+551 SLAAKMAIKSGQKLTV
-566 PIEQKELINEL
+566 PEQRDLINEL
-577 FACKEPDRSPNQKRT
+577 FACKEPDRSPNQRRT

-602 QKFNA
+602 QKFN

>member
-9 LLPEHVANQIAAGEV
+9 LLPDHVANQIAAGEV

-45 QITLVLKGAG
+45 QITLVLKGSG

-63 NGSGMTPENV
+63 DGSGMAPEHV

-79 HATSKISTAEDLFAL
+79 HATSKISSAEDLFAL
-94 STKGFRGE
+94 RTKGFRGE

-115 KTKTQEAPQGIKCII
+115 KTKTRQAPQGTECVI
-130 EGSEVVSQS
+130 EGSEVVSTS

-183 LAHSQIGFKMVHQDS
+183 LAHSQIGFKMVHHDS
-198 DLFHFAPSNVRQ
+198 DLFHYTSSNVRQ

-226 VEENTEIVAISGFV
+226 VEENTEIVNISGFV

-282 LHPGYVLFLKVDPAA
+282 LHPGYVLFLRVDPAA

-312 EEQSIYAVLRACVKH
+312 EEQSIYAVLRACIKH
-327 SLGQFNIMPLLD
+327 SLGQFNILPLLD

-346 DTNYASQSQPPK
+346 DTNYATQSQTPK
-358 IPQIEVDADF
+358 IPKIEVDANF
-368 NPFAGAKAYRPKEE
+368 NPFAQSSAYRAKEE
-382 KGSWSSLYVGLKE
+382 KGAWSSLYVGLNA

-408 VTGALFQEEEQVV
+408 VTGTLFEQQDQEI
-421 DQITTQ
+421 DQLTTQ

-455 ERLLRATTISE
+455 ERLLRSTTLNL
-466 PASQQKLFAQ
+466 PASQKKLF
-476 SIELS
+476 SMEIELS
-481 AVQSLY
+481 AAQSVY
-487 AQEINDAL
+487 VKDIQDAL
-495 KSIGFDFEMHGDTMA
+495 KSLGFEFVIQNQVMKLSA
-510 LKALPSGLSEAQAE
+510 VPSGLSDAEAE
-524 EVIVDLLEQALNDR
+524 RIILEVLDHTISDR
-538 PDDGFGLMDLLAQ
+538 PEDGFALINTLAG
-551 SLAVKMAIKSGQKLS
+551 SLAAKMAIKSGHKLS
-566 PIEQKELINEL
+566 QTEQRELINEL
-577 FACKEPDRSPNQKRT
+577 FACKEPDRSPNQRPT
-592 FITLDTQDLE
+592 FVTLDAQDLE
-602 QKFNA
+602 QKFI

>member
-9 LLPEHVANQIAAGEV
+9 LLPDHVANQIAAGEV

-45 QITLVLKGAG
+45 QITVVLKGAG

-63 NGSGMTPENV
+63 DGSGMAPVHV

-79 HATSKISTAEDLFAL
+79 HATSKISSAEDLFAL
-94 STKGFRGE
+94 RTKGFRGE

-115 KTKTQEAPQGIKCII
+115 KTKTRQAPQGTECVI
-130 EGSEVVSQS
+130 EGSEVVSTS

-183 LAHSQIGFKMVHQDS
+183 LAHSQIGFKMVHRDS
-198 DLFHFAPSNVRQ
+198 DLFHYTPSNVRQ

-226 VEENTEIVAISGFV
+226 VEENTEIVDISGFV

-282 LHPGYVLFLKVDPAA
+282 LHPGYVLFLQVDPAA

-312 EEQSIYAVLRACVKH
+312 EEQSIYAVLRACIKH
-327 SLGQFNIMPLLD
+327 SLGQFNILPLLD

-346 DTNYASQSQPPK
+346 DTNYATQSQTPK
-358 IPQIEVDADF
+358 IPQIEVDANF
-368 NPFAGAKAYRPKEE
+368 NPFAQSAAYRAKEE
-382 KGSWSSLYVGLKE
+382 KGAWSSLYVGLNA

-408 VTGALFQEEEQVV
+408 VTGTLFEQQDQEI
-421 DQITTQ
+421 DQLTTQ

-455 ERLLRATTISE
+455 ERLLRSTTLNL
-466 PASQQKLFAQ
+466 PASQKKLF
-476 SIELS
+476 STEIELS
-481 AVQSLY
+481 ATQSVY
-487 AQEINDAL
+487 VKDIQDAL
-495 KSIGFDFEMHGDTMA
+495 KSLGFEFVIQNQVMKLSA
-510 LKALPSGLSEAQAE
+510 VPSGLSDAEAE
-524 EVIVDLLEQALNDR
+524 RIILEVLDQTISDR
-538 PDDGFGLMDLLAQ
+538 PEDGFALINTLAG
-551 SLAVKMAIKSGQKLS
+551 SLAAKMAIKSGHKLS
-566 PIEQKELINEL
+566 QTEQRELINEL
-577 FACKEPDRSPNQKRT
+577 FACKEPDRSPSQRPT
-592 FITLDTQDLE
+592 FVTLDAQDLE
-602 QKFNA
+602 QKFT

>member
-9 LLPEHVANQIAAGEV
+9 LLPDHVANQIAAGEV

-45 QITLVLKGAG
+45 QITLVLKGSG

-63 NGSGMTPENV
+63 DGSGMAPEHV

-79 HATSKISTAEDLFAL
+79 HATSKISSAEDLFAL
-94 STKGFRGE
+94 RTKGFRGE

-115 KTKTQEAPQGIKCII
+115 KTKTRQAPQGTECVI
-130 EGSEVVSQS
+130 EGSEVVSTS

-198 DLFHFAPSNVRQ
+198 DLFHYTPSNVRQ

-226 VEENTEIVAISGFV
+226 VEENTEIVNISGFV

-282 LHPGYVLFLKVDPAA
+282 LHPGYVLFLRVDPAA

-312 EEQSIYAVLRACVKH
+312 EEQSIYAVLRACIKH
-327 SLGQFNIMPLLD
+327 SLGQFNILPLLD

-346 DTNYASQSQPPK
+346 DTNYATQSQTPK
-358 IPQIEVDADF
+358 IPKIEVDANF
-368 NPFAGAKAYRPKEE
+368 NPFAQSSAYRAKEE
-382 KGSWSSLYVGLKE
+382 KGAWSSLYVGLNA

-408 VTGALFQEEEQVV
+408 VTGTLFEQQDQEI
-421 DQITTQ
+421 DQLTTQ

-455 ERLLRATTISE
+455 ERLLRSTTLNL
-466 PASQQKLFAQ
+466 PASQKKLF
-476 SIELS
+476 SMEIELS
-481 AVQSLY
+481 AAQSVY
-487 AQEINDAL
+487 VKDIQDAL
-495 KSIGFDFEMHGDTMA
+495 KSLGFEFVIQNQVMKLSA
-510 LKALPSGLSEAQAE
+510 VPSGLSDAEAE
-524 EVIVDLLEQALNDR
+524 RIILEVLDHTISDR
-538 PDDGFGLMDLLAQ
+538 PEDGFALINTLAG
-551 SLAVKMAIKSGQKLS
+551 SLAAKMAIKSGHKLS
-566 PIEQKELINEL
+566 QTEQRELINEL
-577 FACKEPDRSPNQKRT
+577 FACKEPDRSPNQRPT
-592 FITLDTQDLE
+592 FVTLDAQDLE
-602 QKFNA
+602 QKFI

>member
-1 MNLPKDIK
+1 MVNLPKDIK

-24 VQRPASVVKELLE
+24 VQRPASVVKELME
-37 NAIDAGAT
+37 NSIDAGAT

-63 NGSGMTPENV
+63 NGTGMTPENV
-73 SLCFAR
+73 SLCFSR
-79 HATSKISTAEDLFAL
+79 HATSKISSAEDLFAL
-94 STKGFRGE
+94 HTKGFRGE

-115 KTKTQEAPQGIKCII
+115 KTKTAQAEQGVECVI
-130 EGSEVVSQS
+130 EGSEVISHS
-139 PCVMQPGT
+139 PCVMQQGT

-168 HIELKHCIEEFQRVA
+168 HIELKHCIEEFHRVA
-183 LAHSQIGFKMVHQDS
+183 LAHCQIGFKMVHQDS

-210 RIAAVLGGKSN
+210 RIAAVLGGKAN

-270 VNAAFEGMIKPG
+270 VNAAFEGMVKAD
-282 LHPGYVLFLKVDPAA
+282 LHPGYVLFLRVDPAA

-312 EEQSIYAVLRACVKH
+312 EEQSIYAVLRASIKH

-346 DTNYASQSQPPK
+346 DTNYATQGQAPK

-368 NPFAGAKAYRPKEE
+368 NPFAGSSVYRPRED

-408 VTGALFQEEEQVV
+408 VTGTLFEEEAQELDPISV
-421 DQITTQ
+421 Q

-443 VHQNLAHQRIIY
+443 VHQNFAHQRIIY
-455 ERLLRATTISE
+455 ERLLRSTTLQE
-466 PASQQKLFAQ
+466 TTSQQKLF
-476 SIELS
+476 SLEIELNS
-481 AVQSLY
+481 VQSLF
-487 AQEINDAL
+487 AAEIQDAL
-495 KSIGFDFEMHGDTMA
+495 RSIGFDFELTPNTMSVTA
-510 LKALPSGLSEAQAE
+510 IPSAMTEAEAREIILEVLE
-524 EVIVDLLEQALNDR
+524 ETLNDR
-538 PDDGFGLMDLLAQ
+538 PSDGFGLMDALARA
-551 SLAVKMAIKSGQKLS
+551 LAAKMAIKSGRKLS
-566 PIEQKELINEL
+566 VIEQRDLINEL
-577 FACKEPDRSPNQKRT
+577 FACKEPDRSPDQRRT
-592 FITLDTQDLE
+592 FITLDAQDLE
-602 QKFNA
+602 QKFT

>member
-1 MNLPKDIK
+1 LSLSKDIR

-63 NGSGMTPENV
+63 NGSGITHENV
-73 SLCFAR
+73 PLCFAR

-102 AMASIAAIAHVSL
+102 AMASIAAIANVGL
-115 KTKTQEAPQGIKCII
+115 KTRTQNAEQGIECIV
-130 EGSEVVSQS
+130 EGSEVVSTR

-147 VVSVKN
+147 TVSVKN

-168 HIELKHCIEEFQRVA
+168 HVELKHCIEEFNRIA
-183 LAHSQIGFKMVHQDS
+183 LAHNQIGLKMVHQDN
-198 DLFHFAPSNVRQ
+198 DLFHFLPSNSRQ

-226 VEENTEIVAISGFV
+226 VNENTDIVHISGFV

-270 VNAAFEGMIKPG
+270 INASFDGVIQTG

-339 FERDSSL
+339 FERDSSM
-346 DTNYASQSQPPK
+346 DPNYDSQNQTPK
-358 IPQIEVDADF
+358 IPQIEVDPNF
-368 NPFAGAKAYRPKEE
+368 NPFSEKKYRPMEASE
-382 KGSWSSLYVGLKE
+382 NWSSLYVGLKSD
-395 EEPWHSLEVESQE
+395 EPLYRLEVESKE
-408 VTGALFQEEEQVV
+408 VTGTLFEDETQETNQLSA
-421 DQITTQ
+421 Q

-436 IKRGLIV
+436 LKQGLIV
-443 VHQNLAHQRIIY
+443 VHQHLAHQRIIY
-455 ERLLRATTISE
+455 ERLLRMATVSD
-466 PASQQKLFAQ
+466 PSSQHKLFPLQ
-476 SIELS
+476 IELS
-481 AVQSLY
+481 SVQFPSASELD
-487 AQEINDAL
+487 EAL
-495 KSIGFDFEMHGDTMA
+495 KSIGFDFELKDNTMV
-510 LKALPSGLSEAQAE
+510 LKAVPSGLQEDEAKNIILE
-524 EVIVDLLEQALNDR
+524 LLDDQLNDR
-538 PDDGFGLMDLLAQ
+538 PDDGFSLMDVLAR
-551 SLAVKMAIKSGQKLS
+551 SLAVKMAIKTGHKLS
-566 PIEQKELINEL
+566 ITEQRNLINEL
-577 FACKEPDRSPNQKRT
+577 FACKEPDRAPDQRRT
-592 FITLDTQDLE
+592 FITLDMNDLE
-602 QKFNA
+602 QKFT

>member
-1 MNLPKDIK
+1 MSLPKDIK

-24 VQRPASVVKELLE
+24 VQRPASVVKELME
-37 NAIDAGAT
+37 NAVDAGAT

-102 AMASIAAIAHVSL
+102 AMASIAAIAHVTL
-115 KTKTQEAPQGIKCII
+115 KTKTQAAAEGIECII
-130 EGSEVVSQS
+130 EGSEVVAQS

-168 HIELKHCIEEFQRVA
+168 HVELKHCIEEFQRVA
-183 LAHSQIGFKMVHQDS
+183 LAHPQIGFKMIHQDN
-198 DLFHFAPSNVRQ
+198 DLFHFTPANVRQ

-226 VEENTEIVAISGFV
+226 VEENTEIVDISGFV

-245 AKKSRGDQYFFV
+245 AKKSRGNQYFFV
-257 NDRFIKSPYLNHA
+257 NDRFIRSAYLNHA
-270 VNAAFEGMIKPG
+270 ISAAFEGMIRSG

-339 FERDSSL
+339 FERDSSMDPHYSL
-346 DTNYASQSQPPK
+346 QGQTPK
-358 IPQIEVDADF
+358 VPQIEVDADF
-368 NPFAGAKAYRPKEE
+368 NPFASGGYRPKQDS
-382 KGSWSSLYVGLKE
+382 GSWSSLYVGLQA
-395 EEPWHSLEVESQE
+395 EEPGHSLEVESQE
-408 VTGALFQEEEQVV
+408 VTGTLFEEDAQES
-421 DQITTQ
+421 DQITVQ

-436 IKRGLIV
+436 IKQGLIV
-443 VHQNLAHQRIIY
+443 VHQNFAHQRIIY
-455 ERLLRATTISE
+455 ERLLRTATLQE

-476 SIELS
+476 HIELNTLQ
-481 AVQSLY
+481 ALCV
-487 AQEINDAL
+487 AQLEEAL
-495 KSIGFDFEMHGDTMA
+495 LSIGFDFELKQNTLA
-510 LKALPSGLSEAQAE
+510 LKAIPAGLSEDQAE
-524 EVIVDLLEQALNDR
+524 KVVLAVLDDQMNDR
-538 PDDGFGLMDLLAQ
+538 PNEGFSSLDILAR
-551 SLAVKMAIKSGQKLS
+551 SLAAKMAIKSGQKLTV
-566 PIEQKELINEL
+566 PEQRDLINEL
-577 FACKEPDRSPNQKRT
+577 FACKEPDRSPNQRRT

-602 QKFNA
+602 QKFN

>member
-79 HATSKISTAEDLFAL
+79 HATSKISSAEDLFAL
-94 STKGFRGE
+94 TTNGFRGE

-115 KTKTQEAPQGIKCII
+115 KTKTQDSAQGIECII

-168 HIELKHCIEEFQRVA
+168 HVELKHCVEEFQRVA
-183 LAHSQIGFKMVHQDS
+183 LAHSHIGFKMVHQDQ
-198 DLFHFAPSNVRQ
+198 DLFHFSPANVRQ
-210 RIAAVLGGKSN
+210 RIAAVLGGKAN

-257 NDRFIKSPYLNHA
+257 NNRFIKSPYLNHA
-270 VNAAFEGMIKPG
+270 VNAAFEGMIKSD

-312 EEQSIYAVLRACVKH
+312 EEQSIYAVLRATVKH

-339 FERDSSL
+339 FERDSSM
-346 DTNYASQSQPPK
+346 DPAYTSQSQMPRA
-358 IPQIEVDADF
+358 PQIEVDPDF
-368 NPFAGAKAYRPKEE
+368 NPFGASATYRSKEE
-382 KGSWSSLYVGLKE
+382 KASWSSLYVGLKA

-408 VTGALFQEEEQVV
+408 VTGTLFEEDNQES
-421 DQITTQ
+421 DQITVQ
-427 IQNKFIVTT
+427 IQNKYVVTT

-443 VHQNLAHQRIIY
+443 VHQNFAHQRIIY
-455 ERLLRATTISE
+455 ERLLRTSTLEQA
-466 PASQQKLFAQ
+466 ASQQKLF
-476 SIELS
+476 SLEIELS
-481 AVQSLY
+481 SIQSLY
-487 AQEINDAL
+487 AAEIQNAL
-495 KSIGFDFEMHGDTMA
+495 KSIGFDFEIQENIMSLSA
-510 LKALPSGLSEAQAE
+510 VPLGLSESQAE
-524 EVIVDLLEQALNDR
+524 AVILAVIDESLNDR
-538 PDDGFGLMDLLAQ
+538 PDDGFGLMDTIAR
-551 SLAVKMAIKSGQKLS
+551 SLATKMAIKSGHKLTL
-566 PIEQKELINEL
+566 IEQRDLINEL
-577 FACKEPDRSPNQKRT
+577 FACKEPDRSPSQRRT
-592 FITLDTQDLE
+592 FITMDAQELE
-602 QKFNA
+602 QKFI

>member
-1 MNLPKDIK
+1 MSLPKDIK

-24 VQRPASVVKELLE
+24 VQRPASVVKELME
-37 NAIDAGAT
+37 NAVDAGAT

-102 AMASIAAIAHVSL
+102 AMASIAAIAHVTL
-115 KTKTQEAPQGIKCII
+115 KTKTQAAAEGIECII
-130 EGSEVVSQS
+130 EGSEVVAQS

-168 HIELKHCIEEFQRVA
+168 HVELKHCIEEFQRVA
-183 LAHSQIGFKMVHQDS
+183 LAHPQIGFKMIHQDN
-198 DLFHFAPSNVRQ
+198 DLFHFTPANVRQ
-210 RIAAVLGGKSN
+210 RIAAVLGGKAN

-226 VEENTEIVAISGFV
+226 VEENTEIVDISGFV

-257 NDRFIKSPYLNHA
+257 NDRFIRSAYLNHA
-270 VNAAFEGMIKPG
+270 ISAAFEGMIRSG

-339 FERDSSL
+339 FERDSSMDPHYSL
-346 DTNYASQSQPPK
+346 QGQTPK
-358 IPQIEVDADF
+358 VPQIEVDADF
-368 NPFAGAKAYRPKEE
+368 NPFASGGYRPKQDS
-382 KGSWSSLYVGLKE
+382 GSWSSLYVGLQA
-395 EEPWHSLEVESQE
+395 EEPGHSLEVESQE
-408 VTGALFQEEEQVV
+408 VTGTLFEEDAQES
-421 DQITTQ
+421 DQITVQ

-436 IKRGLIV
+436 IKQGLIV
-443 VHQNLAHQRIIY
+443 VHQNFAHQRIIY
-455 ERLLRATTISE
+455 ERLLRTATLQE

-476 SIELS
+476 HIELNTLQ
-481 AVQSLY
+481 ALCV
-487 AQEINDAL
+487 AQLEEAL
-495 KSIGFDFEMHGDTMA
+495 LSIGFDFELEQNTLA
-510 LKALPSGLSEAQAE
+510 LKAIPAGLSEDQAE
-524 EVIVDLLEQALNDR
+524 KVVLAVLDDQMNDR
-538 PDDGFGLMDLLAQ
+538 PNEGFSSLDILAR
-551 SLAVKMAIKSGQKLS
+551 SLAAKMAIKSGQKLTV
-566 PIEQKELINEL
+566 PEQRDLINEL
-577 FACKEPDRSPNQKRT
+577 FACKEPDRSPNQRRT

-602 QKFNA
+602 QKFN

>member
-1 MNLPKDIK
+1 MSLPKDII

-24 VQRPASVVKELLE
+24 VQRPASVVKELME
-37 NAIDAGAT
+37 NAVDAGAT

-79 HATSKISTAEDLFAL
+79 HATSKISAAEDLFAL

-102 AMASIAAIAHVSL
+102 AMASIAAIAHVAL
-115 KTKTQEAPQGIKCII
+115 KTKTLEAPQGVECII

-139 PCVMQPGT
+139 PCVMQAGT

-168 HIELKHCIEEFQRVA
+168 HIELKHCIEEFHRVA
-183 LAHSQIGFKMVHQDS
+183 LAHSQIGFKMIHQDQ
-198 DLFHFAPSNVRQ
+198 DLFHYAAANVRQ
-210 RIAAVLGGKSN
+210 RIASVLGGKAN

-226 VEENTEIVAISGFV
+226 VEENTEIVGVSGFV

-257 NDRFIKSPYLNHA
+257 NDRFIRSAYLNHA

-282 LHPGYVLFLKVDPAA
+282 FHPGYVLFLKVNPAA

-339 FERDSSL
+339 FERDSSM
-346 DTNYASQSQPPK
+346 DTHYSLQGQAPK

-368 NPFAGAKAYRPKEE
+368 NPFANNGYHPKPEA
-382 KGSWSSLYVGLKE
+382 GSWSSLYVGLQA
-395 EEPWHSLEVESQE
+395 EEPWHGLEVESQE
-408 VTGALFQEEEQVV
+408 VTGTLFEEDAQEM
-421 DQITTQ
+421 DQITVQ

-436 IKRGLIV
+436 IKQGLIV
-443 VHQNLAHQRIIY
+443 VHQNFAHQRIIY
-455 ERLLRATTISE
+455 ERLLRTATLQE
-466 PASQQKLFAQ
+466 PDSQQKLFPQ
-476 SIELS
+476 KIELNS
-481 AVQSLY
+481 VQ
-487 AQEINDAL
+487 AL
-495 KSIGFDFEMHGDTMA
+495 CATQMEEALLSIGFDFDLEQSTMA
-510 LKALPSGLSEAQAE
+510 LKAVPAGLSENEAE
-524 EVIVDLLEQALNDR
+524 KVMLAILDDEMNDR
-538 PDDGFGLMDLLAQ
+538 PNDGFSSMDNLAR
-551 SLAVKMAIKSGQKLS
+551 SLATKMAIKSWHKLTVQ
-566 PIEQKELINEL
+566 EQRDLINEL
-577 FACKEPDRSPNQKRT
+577 FSCKEPDRSPNQRRT

-602 QKFNA
+602 QKFI

>member
-79 HATSKISTAEDLFAL
+79 HATSKISSAEDLFAL
-94 STKGFRGE
+94 TTNGFRGE

-115 KTKTQEAPQGIKCII
+115 KTKTQDSAQGIECII

-168 HIELKHCIEEFQRVA
+168 HVELKHCVEEFQRVA
-183 LAHSQIGFKMVHQDS
+183 LAHSHIGFKMVHQDQ
-198 DLFHFAPSNVRQ
+198 DLFHFSPANVRQ
-210 RIAAVLGGKSN
+210 RIAAVLGGKAN

-257 NDRFIKSPYLNHA
+257 NNRFIKSPYLNHA
-270 VNAAFEGMIKPG
+270 VNAAFEGMIKSD

-312 EEQSIYAVLRACVKH
+312 EEQSIYAVLRATVKH

-339 FERDSSL
+339 FERDSSM
-346 DTNYASQSQPPK
+346 DPTYTSQSQMPK
-358 IPQIEVDADF
+358 APQIEVDPDF
-368 NPFAGAKAYRPKEE
+368 NPFGASATYRSKEE
-382 KGSWSSLYVGLKE
+382 KASWSSLYVGLKA

-408 VTGALFQEEEQVV
+408 VTGTLFEEDNQES
-421 DQITTQ
+421 DQITVQ
-427 IQNKFIVTT
+427 IQNKYVVTT

-455 ERLLRATTISE
+455 ERLLRTSTLEQA
-466 PASQQKLFAQ
+466 ASQQKLF
-476 SIELS
+476 SLEIELS
-481 AVQSLY
+481 SIQSLY
-487 AQEINDAL
+487 AAEIQSAL
-495 KSIGFDFEMHGDTMA
+495 KSIGFDFEIQENIMSLSA
-510 LKALPSGLSEAQAE
+510 VPLGLSESQAE
-524 EVIVDLLEQALNDR
+524 AVILAVIDESLNDR
-538 PDDGFGLMDLLAQ
+538 PDDGFGLMDTIAR
-551 SLAVKMAIKSGQKLS
+551 SLATKMAIKSGHKLS
-566 PIEQKELINEL
+566 LIEQRNLINEL
-577 FACKEPDRSPNQKRT
+577 FACKEPDRSPSQRRT
-592 FITLDTQDLE
+592 FITLDAQDLE
-602 QKFNA
+602 QKFI

>member
-1 MNLPKDIK
+1 VNLPKDIK

-63 NGSGMTPENV
+63 NGSGMTPENI

-79 HATSKISTAEDLFAL
+79 HATSKISSAEDLFAL
-94 STKGFRGE
+94 TTNGFRGE

-115 KTKTQEAPQGIKCII
+115 KTKTQDSAQGIECII

-168 HIELKHCIEEFQRVA
+168 HIELKHCVEEFQRVA
-183 LAHSQIGFKMVHQDS
+183 LAHSHIGFKMVHQDQ
-198 DLFHFAPSNVRQ
+198 DLFHFSPANVRQ
-210 RIAAVLGGKSN
+210 RIAAVLGGKAN

-226 VEENTEIVAISGFV
+226 VEENTEIVAIAGFV

-257 NDRFIKSPYLNHA
+257 NNRFIKSPYLNHA
-270 VNAAFEGMIKPG
+270 VNAAFEGMIKSD
-282 LHPGYVLFLKVDPAA
+282 LHPGYVLFLNVDPAA

-312 EEQSIYAVLRACVKH
+312 EEQSIYAVLRATVKH

-339 FERDSSL
+339 FERDSSM
-346 DTNYASQSQPPK
+346 DPTYTSQSQMPK
-358 IPQIEVDADF
+358 APQIEVDPDF
-368 NPFAGAKAYRPKEE
+368 NPFGASATYRSKEE
-382 KGSWSSLYVGLKE
+382 KASWSSLYVGLKA

-408 VTGALFQEEEQVV
+408 VTGTLFEEDTQES
-421 DQITTQ
+421 DQITVQ
-427 IQNKFIVTT
+427 IQNKYIVTT

-443 VHQNLAHQRIIY
+443 VHQNFAHQRIIY
-455 ERLLRATTISE
+455 ERLLRTSTLEQA
-466 PASQQKLFAQ
+466 ASQQKLF
-476 SIELS
+476 SIDIELS
-481 AVQSLY
+481 SIQSLY
-487 AQEINDAL
+487 AAEIQSAL
-495 KSIGFDFEMHGDTMA
+495 KSIGFDFEIQENIMSLSA
-510 LKALPSGLSEAQAE
+510 VPLGLSESQAE
-524 EVIVDLLEQALNDR
+524 AVILAVIDESLNDR
-538 PDDGFGLMDLLAQ
+538 PDDGFGLMDTIAR
-551 SLAVKMAIKSGQKLS
+551 SLATKMAIKSGHKLTL
-566 PIEQKELINEL
+566 IEQRDLINEL
-577 FACKEPDRSPNQKRT
+577 FACKEPDRSPSQRRT
-592 FITLDTQDLE
+592 FITMDAQELE
-602 QKFNA
+602 QKFI